1 MISLVM
7 FYIYLDKKIIYC
19 NKHDADT
26 MKPIIFISIGA
37 EN

>member
-1 MISLVM
+1 M
-7 FYIYLDKKIIYC
+7 FYIYLDDKKIIYC

-26 MKPIIFISIGA
+26 MKQIIFISIGA

>member
-1 MISLVM
+1 M
-7 FYIYLDKKIIYC
+7 FYIYLDDKKKIIYC